1 LLFRFIRALQKQ
13 FGAFHICLERT
24 HRYLLAYKMVRET
37 KDNSDGTIRDLACI
51 MAKAPMI
58 SPADIYADVGPE
70 REPCDPARRRHSD
83 LNAHERVK
91 TN

>member
-1 LLFRFIRALQKQ
+1 
-13 FGAFHICLERT
+13 
-24 HRYLLAYKMVRET
+24 MVRET

-70 REPCDPARRRHSD
+70 NDQPVSHVIRRVGVTAIGFDRLHSTIQCCGCTSWPYVSPLRCDK
-83 LNAHERVK
+83 L
-91 TN
+91 

>member
-1 LLFRFIRALQKQ
+1 LLFRFIRAPQKQ

-70 REPCDPARRRHSD
+70 NDQPVSHVIRRVGVT
-83 LNAHERVK
+83 A
-91 TN
+91 T